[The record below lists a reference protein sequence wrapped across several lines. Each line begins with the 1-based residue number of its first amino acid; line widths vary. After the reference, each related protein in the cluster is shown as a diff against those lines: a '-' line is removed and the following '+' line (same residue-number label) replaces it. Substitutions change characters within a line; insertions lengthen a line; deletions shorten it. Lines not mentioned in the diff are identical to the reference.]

1 MIKKVF
7 IDTDVILDIAL
18 MREPFFETSKTIL
31 AMAETNLIVGNVS
44 SNAVANIYYILR
56 KLGGDKKA
64 RLFLEKLIKYLTVIS
79 INHKNIIDALK
90 SSFTDFEDGLQYFA
104 ALENSCDYI
113 ITRNIADYKSAKLRV
128 RSPEDFIQMFR

>member
-18 MREPFFETSKTIL
+18 MREPFFEASKTIL

>member
-18 MREPFFETSKTIL
+18 MREPFFEASKTIL
-31 AMAETNLIVGNVS
+31 AMAETNLIVGNIS

-79 INHKNIIDALK
+79 INHKNVIDALK

-113 ITRNIADYKSAKLRV
+113 ITRNIADYRSAKLRV

>member
-1 MIKKVF
+1 MLKKVF

-18 MREPFFETSKTIL
+18 MREPFFEASKTIL
-31 AMAETNLIVGNVS
+31 AMAETNLIVGNIS

-104 ALENSCDYI
+104 ALENSCNYI
-113 ITRNIADYKSAKLRV
+113 ITRNIADYKAAKLRV
-128 RSPEDFIQMFR
+128 RSPERFIQMFR

>member
-18 MREPFFETSKTIL
+18 MREPFFEASKAIL
-31 AMAETNLIVGNVS
+31 AMAETNLIVGNIS